1 MSVTWYQPPAPVV
14 FKVSGKDA
22 RRYLNNRLSND
33 IRTLA
38 AGATLRAGALTPQGR
53 VEGLYTLFVDSDE
66 TFYLVSTGGERQP
79 LFASLS
85 RYIVA
90 DRVSIVDCSGD
101 VFVGHIGSNAMPSL
115 GELRVLLAPCRRIAD
130 KGLDFIVLGP
140 SRADIAQAVHEAL
153 GSSLTREE
161 YDLRRFAQGCV
172 DYPTEVN
179 DSVILTEAG
188 LRDAVSFTKGCYVGQ
203 EVIERSDAIGKLPRR
218 VERVVF
224 ESATGIA
231 PEANMMSG
239 DGKYVGKVL
248 SAFVDTARNVTKTFA
263 LLKNGA
269 YAVNDKVQVDGIVGR
284 ILSSEEQSI

>member
-1 MSVTWYQPPAPVV
+1 MSVMWYLPPAPVV

-33 IRTLA
+33 VRALPV
-38 AGATLRAGALTPQGR
+38 GASLRAGSLTPQGR

-90 DRVSIVDCSGD
+90 DRVSIVDCSSD
-101 VFVGHIGSNAMPSL
+101 VVVGHLGGETMPPC
-115 GELRVLLAPCRRIAD
+115 GDLRVLLASCRRIAD
-130 KGLDFIVLGP
+130 RGLDFIAFGAPRTDVEKTLHAMLG
-140 SRADIAQAVHEAL
+140 V
-153 GSSLTREE
+153 SLTREE

-172 DYPTEVN
+172 EYPTEVD

-203 EVIERSDAIGKLPRR
+203 EVIERSDAIGKLPRQ

-224 ESATGIA
+224 EGVTGIA
-231 PEANMMSG
+231 PGANIMSAE
-239 DGKYVGKVL
+239 GKYVGKVL
-248 SAFVDTARNVTKTFA
+248 SAFVDAPRKVTKAFS

-269 YAVNDKVQVDGIVGR
+269 YAANDQVQCDGIVGK
-284 ILSSEEQSI
+284 IISSEERNV